1 MPKRVV
7 VLAAAAVL
15 LVSAV
20 VVGGVTW
27 WHRAHRTDFERALAV
42 VPNGSLRVGFTDWA
56 AVRQTLQ
63 VHGTDPSAVRRL
75 QSKAYDDDLSAA
87 SSIDQEGV
95 ALQRLYGFGP
105 ATADWE
111 AYAQS
116 RQGAALVLR
125 LPDSADFDDLAS
137 NLRDLGYKQPAQE
150 DGVWRGGIDLVA
162 SLDPTL
168 SPEVQ
173 YVVLLADRHLVVTS
187 DRSSYAATA
196 ARVAAGDGESLADL
210 DSARAMVSR
219 LGEPAAAM
227 LWSRDFACRDLAMSQ
242 ADDNDQQQAQG
253 LIARAGKVT
262 PLSGLVM
269 AMDDRRALH
278 VVEGFESAD
287 QAKENLRA
295 RARLAVGEA
304 VGRGGSFADDF
315 RLTRSATDGSAVV
328 LVLEPKEGTG
338 FVLSALDD
346 GPVLFATC

>member
-1 MPKRVV
+1 MLV
-7 VLAAAAVL
+7 VLAVL
-15 LVSAV
+15 VVAAV
-20 VVGGVTW
+20 VVGKVVW
-27 WHRAHRTDFERALAV
+27 DRSHRGDLEQALHL
-42 VPNGSLRVGFTDWA
+42 VPAESLRVAFTDWA
-56 AVRQTLQ
+56 AVRRISGVPAT
-63 VHGTDPSAVRRL
+63 TDPAKVDRL
-75 QSKAYDDDLSAA
+75 MDKAYDSDLGGV
-87 SSIDQEGV
+87 SSISESAG
-95 ALQRLYGFGP
+95 ALQRNFGFSSGN
-105 ATADWE
+105 ALWE

-116 RQGAALVLR
+116 RQGATMVLR
-125 LPDSADFDDLAS
+125 MPDDLDLDTIRDRLAS
-137 NLRDLGYKQPAQE
+137 AGFDKPSDR
-150 DGVWRGGIDLVA
+150 DGVWRGGPDLV
-162 SLDPTL
+162 STLDPTIT
-168 SPEVQ
+168 PELQ
-173 YVVLLADRHLVVTS
+173 YISVLDGPHLVVTS
-187 DRSSYAATA
+187 DTASYAAKA
-196 ARVAAGDGESLADL
+196 ADVAQGDARSLADAEDTGVL
-210 DSARAMVSR
+210 TQP
-219 LGEPAAAM
+219 LGASPVAAM